1 MKVFCMKSVSRCKH
15 PYYFEKF
22 QTRQH
27 QMVML
32 GRFRLEIVIP
42 PETVDYSLKAL
53 LIKGADN
60 NERQAVGSSVAKQTG
75 S

>member
-1 MKVFCMKSVSRCKH
+1 MA
-15 PYYFEKF
+15 
-22 QTRQH
+22 T
-27 QMVML
+27 L

-42 PETVDYSLKAL
+42 PETVDHRLETL

-60 NERQAVGSSVAKQTG
+60 NKRQTVGSPVAKQTG